1 MGPGRD
7 GSVVMVQSATD
18 FDVAIIGGGP
28 AGSTVAS
35 LLCKYN
41 PNLSVLI
48 LEKEKFPREHVGESQ
63 LPLVSHILHEMGC
76 WEKVEQAGFPI
87 KLGVSYTWGQ
97 VSEPWEFDFFPAEEF
112 EDEPRPAKYDG
123 QRRHTAFQVERAE
136 YDNILLRH
144 AEEMGTTIREQTGV
158 DEILKEGDS
167 ITGFKLSTGE
177 TVTAKHYVDAS
188 GHAGLLRRAMG
199 VESMAPKELRNV
211 AFWDYWDNAKWKVE
225 IGVGGTRVYVR
236 SLPFGWIWFIPL
248 GPTRASVGLICPSD
262 YYKERGIPPREL
274 YDEAISLLPDI
285 SEQLSDAKS
294 ELNNESVHTTKNWSH
309 LASRLVG
316 DNWWL
321 CGESAGFA
329 DPILA
334 AGMTLAH
341 SSARETAYSILDIE
355 HDESDAKWVKNRYD
369 TKNRKNID
377 QHIRFAKYWYAANGQ
392 FTDLQDHCIE
402 IAKDAGLKLSPK
414 DAWRWLSQGGF
425 ATEFAG
431 QASLGSFS
439 LNAGRH
445 LVDRFLGGE
454 QKMKIAEYNVF
465 KLNMRGAQKDVIGDL
480 QNGEIIRVPCFK
492 RGEAVLPLTGQYG
505 EIHDM
510 LKQSGDID
518 KIYSY
523 LMTHIRG
530 NVAPGAEN
538 TTLAGYLQTL
548 EAMLIQGWVTAKL
561 DKRKPQIQIGST
573 TGRMIRSESAAKE
586 ALSNAKGSIKFH

>member
-1 MGPGRD
+1 MGAGAKD
-7 GSVVMVQSATD
+7 Y
-18 FDVAIIGGGP
+18 DVAIIGGGP
-28 AGSTVAS
+28 AGSTVAT
-35 LLCKYN
+35 LLRKYN
-41 PNLSVLI
+41 PDLSVLI

-63 LPLVSHILHEMGC
+63 LPLVSHILNEMGC

-97 VSEPWEFDFFPAEEF
+97 VAEPWEFDFFPAEEF
-112 EDEPRPAKYDG
+112 MDEPRPAKYAG
-123 QRRHTAFQVERAE
+123 QRTHTAFQVERAE
-136 YDNILLRH
+136 YDDILLRH
-144 AEEMGTTIREQTGV
+144 AEELGTSVREETGV
-158 DEILKEGDS
+158 SEVLTDGDA
-167 ITGFKLSTGE
+167 ITGLKLSTGE
-177 TVTAKHYVDAS
+177 TVTANHYVDAS
-188 GHAGLLRRAMG
+188 GHVGLLRRAMG
-199 VESMAPKELRNV
+199 VESEAPKELRNV

-274 YDEAISLLPDI
+274 YDEAISMLPDI
-285 SEQLSDAKS
+285 SAQLADAKS
-294 ELNNESVHTTKNWSH
+294 ELNGESVHTTKNWSH

-316 DNWWL
+316 ENWWL

-341 SSARETAYSILDIE
+341 SSARETAYSILDTE
-355 HDESDAKWVKNRYD
+355 RRPDDVAWVKERYD
-369 TKNRKNID
+369 TKNRKNIE

-392 FTDLQDHCIE
+392 FTDLQEHCTT
-402 IAKDAGLKLSPK
+402 IAKESGLKLSPK

-431 QASLGSFS
+431 RASLGSFS
-439 LNAGRH
+439 LNSGRH

-454 QKMKIAEYNVF
+454 QKMKIASYNVF
-465 KLNMRGAQKDVIGDL
+465 KLNLRGAKKDVIGDL
-480 QNGEIIRVPCFK
+480 HEGEIIRVPCYR
-492 RGEAVLPLTGQYG
+492 RGEAVLPLTGEYG
-505 EIHDM
+505 QMFEM
-510 LKQSGDID
+510 LEQSGDID
-518 KIYSY
+518 KIYTY
-523 LMTHIRG
+523 LMSNIRG
-530 NVAPGAEN
+530 KVAPGAEG
-538 TTLAGYLQTL
+538 TTIAGYLQTL

-561 DKRKPQIQIGST
+561 DTRKPQLQINST

-586 ALSNAKGSIKFH
+586 ALGKAKGSIKFH